1 MTICV
6 AVEVLGVSTRV
17 GHRRCAYTFL
27 HVGTHK
33 VIAWALCSYIRSDCG
48 NFVLSVCDVNGR
60 KHTTGF
66 VIVPVKFYVLVKW
79 NKLYDHKK
87 LWC

>member
-1 MTICV
+1 MLVHVWATVVYTGIP
-6 AVEVLGVSTRV
+6 TRRHTRLLR
-17 GHRRCAYTFL
+17 GRYAR
-27 HVGTHK
+27 
-33 VIAWALCSYIRSDCG
+33 YIRSECRE
-48 NFVLSVCDVNGR
+48 FALSVCDENGR

>member
-1 MTICV
+1 M

-17 GHRRCAYTFL
+17 GHRRCAYAFL

-48 NFVLSVCDVNGR
+48 NFVLSVWYR
-60 KHTTGF
+60 W
-66 VIVPVKFYVLVKW
+66 P
-79 NKLYDHKK
+79 
-87 LWC
+87 

>member
-1 MTICV
+1 MYVVGPPNRLSSSDLVKSWRGSV

-17 GHRRCAYTFL
+17 GHRRCAHAFL

-48 NFVLSVCDVNGR
+48 NFVLSV
-60 KHTTGF
+60 
-66 VIVPVKFYVLVKW
+66 
-79 NKLYDHKK
+79 
-87 LWC
+87 

>member
-1 MTICV
+1 MLLDLLTACLLQTWLSLGGGSV

-17 GHRRCAYTFL
+17 GHRRCAYAFL

-48 NFVLSVCDVNGR
+48 NFVLSV
-60 KHTTGF
+60 
-66 VIVPVKFYVLVKW
+66 
-79 NKLYDHKK
+79 
-87 LWC
+87 

>member
-1 MTICV
+1 M

-17 GHRRCAYTFL
+17 GHRRCAHAFL

-48 NFVLSVCDVNGR
+48 NFALSV
-60 KHTTGF
+60 
-66 VIVPVKFYVLVKW
+66 
-79 NKLYDHKK
+79 
-87 LWC
+87 